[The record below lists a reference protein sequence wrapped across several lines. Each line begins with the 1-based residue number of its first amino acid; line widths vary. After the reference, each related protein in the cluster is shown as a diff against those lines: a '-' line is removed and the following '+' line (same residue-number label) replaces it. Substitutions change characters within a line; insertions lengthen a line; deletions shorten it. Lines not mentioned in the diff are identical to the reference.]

1 MQSIPSFLF
10 IEKNYNIGVNS
21 NIYSKASTQ
30 LIWMKSL
37 NFSSFDQNG
46 YTLFLKKYLRLL
58 NEIVLLDKIYYI
70 ENKYLKY
77 QTINLIIMI

>member
-1 MQSIPSFLF
+1 
-10 IEKNYNIGVNS
+10 
-21 NIYSKASTQ
+21 
-30 LIWMKSL
+30 MKSL